1 VQRFN
6 RTIREESNESTMQ
19 GIGEELLK
27 IAGVDGFPGF
37 IKNLEREKGCKMER
51 KKSKGMQI
59 DVKRVVFHA
68 NRGSREVFFL

>member
-27 IAGVDGFPGF
+27 IAGVDGFSGVHQKPR
-37 IKNLEREKGCKMER
+37 ER
-51 KKSKGMQI
+51 KGMQNGTQKEQG
-59 DVKRVVFHA
+59 DA
-68 NRGSREVFFL
+68 NRR